1 MAEPHSNFADRSND
15 PPEAT
20 LPLERVRQALR
31 EGYTQPF
38 LLVDSA
44 IIREKY
50 RRFVDAMPTVRVHY
64 AVKANPHADVVKVL
78 AEEGSA
84 FEMASKAELDL
95 IVSLGGRPGEVHYSN
110 PIKPRSYIEYAAHHG
125 VDWFALDSVDEL
137 KKIHASAPNTN
148 LYMRI
153 DVPDFGSDWPLS
165 GKFGAKQ
172 EEIEDILEG
181 AVMLRANLCGV
192 TFHVGSQCRNVE
204 NWRGAIETA
213 RRVFGQMQAKG
224 LKVQLLNIGGGFPVQ
239 LTKPIPS
246 IETIGKTINAAL
258 AELPSHIHVVAEPG
272 RYLVSDAACLVCQV
286 IGKAQRDGK
295 RWLYLDVGMFGGLF
309 ESTQGLEYELAT
321 DRAGRAVPW
330 HVAGP
335 TCDSV
340 DVLVHDQM
348 LPEDL
353 EIGDF
358 VYVRNAGAYS
368 TAYASEFNGFP
379 LPEVR
384 VI

>member
-1 MAEPHSNFADRSND
+1 MTELRPNLTAPSMD
-15 PPEAT
+15 PPEAS
-20 LPLERVRQALR
+20 LPLERVRQVLQA
-31 EGYTQPF
+31 GYTQPF
-38 LLVDSA
+38 LLVDSG

-50 RRFVDAMPTVRVHY
+50 RRFVAAMPTVRVHY

-78 AEEGSA
+78 ADEGAA
-84 FEMASKAELDL
+84 FEMASRAELDL
-95 IVSLGGRPGEVHYSN
+95 ILSLGGRPDEVHYSN
-110 PIKPRSYIEYAAHHG
+110 PIKPQSYIEHAARNG

-137 KKIHASAPNTN
+137 KKIHAIAPSAN
-148 LYMRI
+148 LYLRI

-165 GKFGAKQ
+165 GKFGAKAD
-172 EEIEDILEG
+172 EIEVILD
-181 AVMLRANLCGV
+181 AAATLQARLCGV

-204 NWRGAIETA
+204 NWRGAIKTA
-213 RRVFGQMQAKG
+213 HEVFGRMKAKG
-224 LKVQLLNIGGGFPVQ
+224 LQARLLNIGGGFPVK

-246 IETIGKTINAAL
+246 IEAIGRTINAAL
-258 AELPSHIHVVAEPG
+258 AELPGDIRIMAEPG

-286 IGKAQRDGK
+286 IGKATRDGK

-321 DRAGRAVPW
+321 DRPGRLVPW

-353 EIGDF
+353 DTGDF